1 MNASNKY
8 LWITI
13 VVLSI
18 TIIVLLYF
26 TIRKPK
32 TIVVEK
38 HFTDTVTVVKVD
50 TIIKYRTKYIKERI
64 TDTIYVKKGDEDK
77 VALPRAQRHFREKS
91 LYDAWISGYDPLL
104 DSIKIYPKTEYTTI
118 TNTIT
123 KEVTPLTWKLYAGL
137 DLQAISGDFAPCV
150 SVTLATPKKWL
161 ISAKIG
167 VYEKEPIYGLGVS
180 YKIFEK

>member
-13 VVLSI
+13 VILSI
-18 TIIVLLYF
+18 AIIFLLS
-26 TIRKPK
+26 IGRKVE
-32 TIVVEK
+32 VVEK
-38 HFTDTVTVVKVD
+38 HFTDTVTVVKFD
-50 TIIKYRTKYIKERI
+50 TITKYQTKYIKERV
-64 TDTIYVKKGDEDK
+64 TDTVYVERDNGDK
-77 VALPRAQRHFREKS
+77 VALPRVQRHFRAKS

-104 DSIKIYPKTEYTTI
+104 DSIKIYPKTEYKTI
-118 TNTIT
+118 TNDIV

-137 DLQAISGDFAPCV
+137 DLQAISGGFAPCV

-167 VYEKEPIYGLGVS
+167 VYEKKPIYGLGVS

>member
-1 MNASNKY
+1 MF
-8 LWITI
+8 
-13 VVLSI
+13 VLI
-18 TIIVLLYF
+18 
-26 TIRKPK
+26 IRKPK

-38 HFTDTVTVVKVD
+38 HLTDTVTIVKFD
-50 TIIKYRTKYIKERI
+50 TITKYQTKYIKERV
-64 TDTIYVKKGDEDK
+64 TDTVYIERDNGDK
-77 VALPRAQRHFREKS
+77 VALPRVQRHFREKS

-137 DLQAISGDFAPCV
+137 DLQAISGTFAPCV

-167 VYEKEPIYGLGVS
+167 VYDNKPIYGAEVS

>member
-1 MNASNKY
+1 MSASNKY

-13 VVLSI
+13 VILSI
-18 TIIVLLYF
+18 VIIFLLS
-26 TIRKPK
+26 IGRKVE
-32 TIVVEK
+32 VVEK
-38 HFTDTVTVVKVD
+38 HFTDTVTIVKLD
-50 TIIKYRTKYIKERI
+50 TITKYQTKYIKERV
-64 TDTIYVKKGDEDK
+64 TDTVYVERDNGDK
-77 VALPRAQRHFREKS
+77 VALPRVQRHFREKS

-137 DLQAISGDFAPCV
+137 DLRAISGTFAPCV

-167 VYEKEPIYGLGVS
+167 VYDNKLIYGAEVS